1 MGLRDDIG
9 NSWPRPDVRR
19 SVAGAGGARRPFGW
33 RHRALLCFAFVALVG
48 CANGSGSF
56 LVDPG
61 RYSAYHCNDL
71 TAHWK
76 VLVAREKELRE
87 LMERAGQGG
96 SGGAVIGSLAYRT
109 DYDAVLS
116 EEKLLQRTAA
126 EKNCN
131 FTPQF
136 QSDQIIR

>member
-1 MGLRDDIG
+1 MSFGGKIGLVWRRTVLRAAGIAERG
-9 NSWPRPDVRR
+9 GSFGAVRGAAA
-19 SVAGAGGARRPFGW
+19 VMLAAALAGCGAGDGA
-33 RHRALLCFAFVALVG
+33 
-48 CANGSGSF
+48 GSL

-71 TAHWK
+71 AARWK

-87 LMERAGQGG
+87 LMERADQGG
-96 SGGAVIGSLAYRT
+96 GGAVIGSLAYRPE
-109 DYDAVLS
+109 YDSVLG
-116 EEKLLQRTAA
+116 EERLLQRTAA

-131 FTPQF
+131 QKPQF

>member
-1 MGLRDDIG
+1 MNLSGDFDPG
-9 NSWPRPDVRR
+9 RR
-19 SVAGAGGARRPFGW
+19 TNAARGISIAAC
-33 RHRALLCFAFVALVG
+33 RALAVTLAAGLAGCSAGDSPGAL
-48 CANGSGSF
+48 

-71 TAHWK
+71 ATRKKELAT
-76 VLVAREKELRE
+76 REKELRE
-87 LMERAGQGG
+87 LIERADQGT
-96 SGGAVIGSLAYRT
+96 GGAVIGSLAYRPE
-109 DYDAVLS
+109 YESVLS

-131 FTPQF
+131 PTQQF